1 MAGSLDDVVPGRS
14 KYVAVYTVSL
24 VVLTLWCYRSIVVVH
39 IDLNIAHS
47 IYSRLCTHYMDD

>member
-1 MAGSLDDVVPGRS
+1 MAGRLDDVVLGRS
-14 KYVAVYTVSL
+14 KYVAVYVVSC
-24 VVLTLWCYRSIVVVH
+24 VVLTLWCYRTIVVVH